1 MRITIE
7 KKVFVFIRFL
17 NFLILLRAVKSHI
30 YIYQTEYIGYA
41 SGGKL
46 KV

>member
-30 YIYQTEYIGYA
+30 YIYTKQNISDTR
-41 SGGKL
+41 
-46 KV
+46 VVVN